1 MQKIMS
7 ENNWTFRDRVAEK
20 LEEEKQISGTD
31 YTPVT
36 VTLIIGLVAVIG
48 GTVLFI
54 FLKRKKTVS
63 QKPSTVDCRVI
74 FDRLIRAIHFENMLM
89 EYNGSE
95 SDFYIR
101 LSENF
106 PAVSEEDAEKMFEI
120 LCENSFSPD
129 SEANSEKNREF
140 IEAIYQKVSSQIYS
154 KMKWYRKPVF
164 KYIKN
169 LV

>member
-1 MQKIMS
+1 
-7 ENNWTFRDRVAEK
+7 
-20 LEEEKQISGTD
+20 
-31 YTPVT
+31 
-36 VTLIIGLVAVIG
+36 
-48 GTVLFI
+48 
-54 FLKRKKTVS
+54 
-63 QKPSTVDCRVI
+63 
-74 FDRLIRAIHFENMLM
+74 M